1 MCSYCCSWSVSCS
14 VWRDS
19 GVGTGCLFGLPQKAR
34 PSAPRCTVFSSP
46 VPQMIA
52 PPVASPAPTR
62 QVEGQQLQMS
72 CPWSEVK
79 SRGGAPNRVDLKAF
93 PCPPP
98 QCKYLR
104 NPDALFHAVFRGCQ
118 ACASR
123 ADPDLPVSSLPYH
136 VHFPAQHP
144 FVPVENP

>member
-14 VWRDS
+14 VWPDS
-19 GVGTGCLFGLPQKAR
+19 GVWTGCLFALPQKAR

-62 QVEGQQLQMS
+62 QVEGQQLRVS
-72 CPWSEVK
+72 RPWSEVK
-79 SRGGAPNRVDLKAF
+79 SRRGAPKRVDTEGFA
-93 PCPPP
+93 CPNP
-98 QCKYLR
+98 QCQYLS
-104 NPDALFHAVFRGCQ
+104 NTDALFHAALRGWQ
-118 ACASR
+118 ASACR
-123 ADPDLPVSSLPYH
+123 GDPGLSLSSLPYH

-144 FVPVENP
+144 FVPVET